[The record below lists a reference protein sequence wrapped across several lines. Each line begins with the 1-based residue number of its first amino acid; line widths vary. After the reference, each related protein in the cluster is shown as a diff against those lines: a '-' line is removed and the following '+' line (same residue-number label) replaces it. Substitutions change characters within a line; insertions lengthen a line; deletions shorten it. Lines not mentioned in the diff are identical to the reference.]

1 MIMKYNILGYLIG
14 EGFRNVFKNKK
25 STFSCLAIMCATMLI
40 FGIFFVVGKNIR
52 NAIDQVESS
61 QAIEVFI
68 QNDATDEQIK
78 QLGQEILSIDGVN
91 TAQYKTKEQAL
102 NQMKEVLKSN
112 QEILN
117 GMDIFPASY
126 IVKLTDLQKSAQV
139 QDEINKLD
147 NVKNINSSDETT
159 EKLVSLG
166 NTINIITGIILVL
179 LILISI
185 FIIGNTIKLTVHAR
199 RKEISIM
206 KYIGATNSFI
216 RAPFVVEGII
226 IGTIAS
232 MLSVVL
238 IGLAYNMISSRI
250 VGSSLNNI
258 IGFNL
263 LSFQDL
269 FSLIIIVYALL
280 GIGIGIIGSAMSM
293 RRYLKV

>member
-1 MIMKYNILGYLIG
+1 MKYNILGYLIG

-68 QNDATDEQIK
+68 KNDATDEQIK

-91 TAQYKTKEQAL
+91 TVQYKTKEQAL

-126 IVKLTDLQKSAQV
+126 IVKLTDLKKSAQV

>member
-91 TAQYKTKEQAL
+91 TVQYKTKEQAL

>member
-1 MIMKYNILGYLIG
+1 MKYNILGYLIG

-25 STFSCLAIMCATMLI
+25 STFACLAIMCATMLI
-40 FGIFFVVGKNIR
+40 FGIFFVIGKNIS

-68 QNDATDEQIK
+68 ENDATDEAIEK
-78 QLGQEILSIDGVN
+78 LGQEILEIDGVN
-91 TAQYKTKEQAL
+91 TIQFKTKEQAL
-102 NQMKEVLKSN
+102 NQMKEILKSD
-112 QEILN
+112 QDILN
-117 GMDIFPASY
+117 GMYIFPPSY
-126 IVKLTDLQKSAQV
+126 IVKLTDLTLSSQV
-139 QDEINKLD
+139 QEEISKLD
-147 NVKNINSSDETT
+147 NVKNINSSDETSA
-159 EKLVSLG
+159 KLVSIG
-166 NTINIITGIILVL
+166 NTINIITAIILIL

-226 IGTIAS
+226 IGTVAS
-232 MLSVVL
+232 LISVLL
-238 IGLAYNMISSRI
+238 IGLAYNMVSNRI
-250 VGSSLNNI
+250 IGSSLNNI

-263 LSFQDL
+263 LSFNEL
-269 FSLIIIVYALL
+269 FNLIIVVYIAL
-280 GIGIGIIGSAMSM
+280 GIGIGILGSAMSM

>member
-1 MIMKYNILGYLIG
+1 MKYNILGYLIG

-25 STFSCLAIMCATMLI
+25 STFACLAIMCATMLI
-40 FGIFFVVGKNIR
+40 FGIFFVIGKNIN
-52 NAIDQVESS
+52 NAINQIESS

-68 QNDATDEQIK
+68 DNDATDEEIEK
-78 QLGQEILSIDGVN
+78 LGQEILEIDGVN
-91 TAQYKTKEQAL
+91 TIQFKTKEQAL
-102 NQMKEVLKSN
+102 NQMKEILKSD
-112 QEILN
+112 QDILN

-126 IVKLTDLQKSAQV
+126 IVKLTDLTLSSQV

-147 NVKNINSSDETT
+147 NVKNINSSDSTSA
-159 EKLVSLG
+159 KLVSIG
-166 NTINIITGIILVL
+166 NTINIITAIILVL

-226 IGTIAS
+226 IGTMAS
-232 MLSVVL
+232 LISVLL
-238 IGLAYNMISSRI
+238 IGLAYNMISNRI
-250 VGSSLNNI
+250 IGSSLNNI

-263 LSFQDL
+263 LNFNEL
-269 FSLIIIVYALL
+269 FNLIIIVYIVL
-280 GIGIGIIGSAMSM
+280 GIGIGILGNAMSM
-293 RRYLKV
+293 RKYLKV

>member
-1 MIMKYNILGYLIG
+1 MKYNILGYLIG

-91 TAQYKTKEQAL
+91 TVQYKTKEQAL

-126 IVKLTDLQKSAQV
+126 NQKLTDLQKSAQV

>member
-1 MIMKYNILGYLIG
+1 MKYNILGYLIG

-25 STFSCLAIMCATMLI
+25 STFACLAIMCATMLI
-40 FGIFFVVGKNIR
+40 FGIFFVIGKNIR
-52 NAIDQVESS
+52 NAIDQIESS

-68 QNDATDEQIK
+68 VNDATDEEIEK
-78 QLGQEILSIDGVN
+78 LGQELLEIDGIN
-91 TAQYKTKEQAL
+91 TIQFKTKEQAL
-102 NQMKEVLKSN
+102 NQMKEILKNN
-112 QEILN
+112 QDILN
-117 GMDIFPASY
+117 GLDIFPASY
-126 IVKLTDLQKSAQV
+126 IVKLTDLTLSSQV
-139 QDEINKLD
+139 QEKINKLD
-147 NVKNINSSDETT
+147 NVKNINSSDETS
-159 EKLVSLG
+159 EKLVSIG

-232 MLSVVL
+232 MISVLL
-238 IGLAYNMISSRI
+238 IGLAYNMISNRI
-250 VGSSLNNI
+250 LGSSLNNI

-263 LSFQDL
+263 LSFNEL
-269 FSLIIIVYALL
+269 FSLIIIVYVAL
-280 GIGIGIIGSAMSM
+280 GIGIGILGSAMSM
-293 RRYLKV
+293 RKYLKV

>member
-1 MIMKYNILGYLIG
+1 MKYNILGYLIG

>member
-1 MIMKYNILGYLIG
+1 MKYNILGYLIG

-25 STFSCLAIMCATMLI
+25 STFACLAIMCATMLI
-40 FGIFFVVGKNIR
+40 FGIFFVIGKNIS

-68 QNDATDEQIK
+68 ENDATDEAIEK
-78 QLGQEILSIDGVN
+78 LGKEILEIDGVN
-91 TAQYKTKEQAL
+91 TIQFKTKEQAL
-102 NQMKEVLKSN
+102 NQMKEILKSD
-112 QEILN
+112 QDILN
-117 GMDIFPASY
+117 GMYIFPPSY
-126 IVKLTDLQKSAQV
+126 IVKLTDLTLSSQV
-139 QDEINKLD
+139 QEEISKLD
-147 NVKNINSSDETT
+147 NVKNINSSDETSA
-159 EKLVSLG
+159 KLVSIG
-166 NTINIITGIILVL
+166 NTINIITAIILIL

-226 IGTIAS
+226 IGTVAS
-232 MLSVVL
+232 LISVLL
-238 IGLAYNMISSRI
+238 IGLAYNMVSNRI
-250 VGSSLNNI
+250 IGSSLTNI

-263 LSFQDL
+263 LSFNEL
-269 FSLIIIVYALL
+269 FNLIIVVYIAL
-280 GIGIGIIGSAMSM
+280 GIGIGILGSAMSM

>member
-1 MIMKYNILGYLIG
+1 MKYNILGYLIG

-25 STFSCLAIMCATMLI
+25 STFACLAIMCATMLI
-40 FGIFFVVGKNIR
+40 FGIFFVIGKNIS

-68 QNDATDEQIK
+68 ENDATDEAIEK
-78 QLGQEILSIDGVN
+78 LGQEILEIDGVN
-91 TAQYKTKEQAL
+91 TIQFKTKEQAL
-102 NQMKEVLKSN
+102 NQMKEILKSD
-112 QEILN
+112 QDILN
-117 GMDIFPASY
+117 GMYIFPPSY
-126 IVKLTDLQKSAQV
+126 IVKLTDLTLSSQV
-139 QDEINKLD
+139 QEEISKLD
-147 NVKNINSSDETT
+147 NVKNINSSDETSA
-159 EKLVSLG
+159 KLVSIG
-166 NTINIITGIILVL
+166 NTINIITEIILIL

-226 IGTIAS
+226 IGTVAS
-232 MLSVVL
+232 LISVLL
-238 IGLAYNMISSRI
+238 IGLAYNMVSNRI
-250 VGSSLNNI
+250 IGSSLNNI

-263 LSFQDL
+263 LSFNEL
-269 FSLIIIVYALL
+269 FNLIIVVYIAL
-280 GIGIGIIGSAMSM
+280 GIGIGILGSAMSM

>member
-1 MIMKYNILGYLIG
+1 MKYNILGYLIG

-25 STFSCLAIMCATMLI
+25 STFACLAIMCATMLI
-40 FGIFFVVGKNIR
+40 FGIFFVIGKNIS

-68 QNDATDEQIK
+68 ENDATDEAIEK
-78 QLGQEILSIDGVN
+78 LGQEILEIDGVN
-91 TAQYKTKEQAL
+91 TIQFKTKEQAL
-102 NQMKEVLKSN
+102 NQMKEILKSD
-112 QEILN
+112 QDILN

-126 IVKLTDLQKSAQV
+126 IVKLTDLTLSSQV
-139 QDEINKLD
+139 QEEISKLD
-147 NVKNINSSDETT
+147 NVKNINSSDETSA
-159 EKLVSLG
+159 KLVSIG
-166 NTINIITGIILVL
+166 NTINIITAIILIL

-226 IGTIAS
+226 IGTVAS
-232 MLSVVL
+232 LISVLL
-238 IGLAYNMISSRI
+238 IGLAYNMVSNRI
-250 VGSSLNNI
+250 IGSSLNNI

-263 LSFQDL
+263 LSFNEL
-269 FSLIIIVYALL
+269 FNLIIVVYIAL
-280 GIGIGIIGSAMSM
+280 GIGIGILGSAMSM

>member
-1 MIMKYNILGYLIG
+1 MKYNILGYLIG

-91 TAQYKTKEQAL
+91 IVQYKTKEQAL

>member
-1 MIMKYNILGYLIG
+1 
-14 EGFRNVFKNKK
+14 
-25 STFSCLAIMCATMLI
+25 
-40 FGIFFVVGKNIR
+40 
-52 NAIDQVESS
+52 
-61 QAIEVFI
+61 
-68 QNDATDEQIK
+68 
-78 QLGQEILSIDGVN
+78 
-91 TAQYKTKEQAL
+91 
-102 NQMKEVLKSN
+102 
-112 QEILN
+112 
-117 GMDIFPASY
+117 MDIFPASY

>member
-1 MIMKYNILGYLIG
+1 MKYNILGYLIG

-25 STFSCLAIMCATMLI
+25 STFACLAIMCATMLI
-40 FGIFFVVGKNIR
+40 FGIFFVIGKNIS
-52 NAIDQVESS
+52 NAINQIESS

-68 QNDATDEQIK
+68 DNDAKDEEIEK
-78 QLGQEILSIDGVN
+78 LGQEILEINGVN
-91 TAQYKTKEQAL
+91 TIQFKTKEQAL
-102 NQMKEVLKSN
+102 NQMKEILKSD
-112 QEILN
+112 QDILN

-126 IVKLTDLQKSAQV
+126 IVKLTDLTLSSQV
-139 QDEINKLD
+139 QEEINKLD
-147 NVKNINSSDETT
+147 NVKNINSSDATSA
-159 EKLVSLG
+159 KLVSIG
-166 NTINIITGIILVL
+166 NTINIITAIILVL

-226 IGTIAS
+226 IGTVAS
-232 MLSVVL
+232 LISVLL
-238 IGLAYNMISSRI
+238 IGLAYNMVSNRI
-250 VGSSLNNI
+250 IGSSLNNI

-263 LSFQDL
+263 LSFNEL
-269 FSLIIIVYALL
+269 FNLIIIVYIAL
-280 GIGIGIIGSAMSM
+280 GIGIGILGSAMSM

>member
-1 MIMKYNILGYLIG
+1 MKYNILGYLIG

-91 TAQYKTKEQAL
+91 TVQYKTKEQAL

-139 QDEINKLD
+139 QDEINILD

>member
-1 MIMKYNILGYLIG
+1 M
-14 EGFRNVFKNKK
+14 
-25 STFSCLAIMCATMLI
+25 
-40 FGIFFVVGKNIR
+40 
-52 NAIDQVESS
+52 
-61 QAIEVFI
+61 
-68 QNDATDEQIK
+68 
-78 QLGQEILSIDGVN
+78 
-91 TAQYKTKEQAL
+91 
-102 NQMKEVLKSN
+102 
-112 QEILN
+112 
-117 GMDIFPASY
+117 
-126 IVKLTDLQKSAQV
+126 
-139 QDEINKLD
+139 
-147 NVKNINSSDETT
+147 
-159 EKLVSLG
+159 
-166 NTINIITGIILVL
+166 

-185 FIIGNTIKLTVHAR
+185 LIIGNTIKLTVHAR

>member
-1 MIMKYNILGYLIG
+1 M
-14 EGFRNVFKNKK
+14 
-25 STFSCLAIMCATMLI
+25 
-40 FGIFFVVGKNIR
+40 
-52 NAIDQVESS
+52 
-61 QAIEVFI
+61 
-68 QNDATDEQIK
+68 
-78 QLGQEILSIDGVN
+78 
-91 TAQYKTKEQAL
+91 
-102 NQMKEVLKSN
+102 
-112 QEILN
+112 
-117 GMDIFPASY
+117 
-126 IVKLTDLQKSAQV
+126 TDLQKSAQV